1 MVENRNRNRKM
12 YKAAS
17 ERGLG
22 LSKDLRCKFSC
33 NKTKLV
39 QFSCVTDSRRRCA
52 RQHSVMRSA
61 PTALVSPGEGKW
73 TAHAKKKGCHV
84 QTTKPHALLDKSLT
98 CVALEIITNKNL
110 ENLPKKK

>member
-1 MVENRNRNRKM
+1 MVESRNRKM

-61 PTALVSPGEGKW
+61 PTAMVSPGKGKW
-73 TAHAKKKGCHV
+73 TAHEKKRLPCPND
-84 QTTKPHALLDKSLT
+84 QTPRLSRQVTDVRRAG
-98 CVALEIITNKNL
+98 NYNQ
-110 ENLPKKK
+110 

>member
-1 MVENRNRNRKM
+1 MGKKYTKNKKMKKKWWRTETENRKM

-61 PTALVSPGEGKW
+61 PTALVSPGKGKW
-73 TAHAKKKGCHV
+73 TAHAKKK
-84 QTTKPHALLDKSLT
+84 
-98 CVALEIITNKNL
+98 VALSKRPNPTRF
-110 ENLPKKK
+110 